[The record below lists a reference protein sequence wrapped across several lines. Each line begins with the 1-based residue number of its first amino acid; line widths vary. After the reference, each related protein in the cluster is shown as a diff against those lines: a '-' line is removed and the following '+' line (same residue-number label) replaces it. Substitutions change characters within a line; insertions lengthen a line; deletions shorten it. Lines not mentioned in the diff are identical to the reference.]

1 MKTKSLILTM
11 VAVLFTCS
19 SATAQS
25 HIDKIVDELE
35 QKGVDVS
42 KVVKRDPNTK
52 KVVSEIKSLSF
63 YSKDGNYANRL
74 KEAFK
79 KDAENAIQETIYNH
93 GNSHNLF
100 FKNGSKSAHY
110 NLSITPNSGKDPLVK
125 LSIIIRDGDY
135 NDLGWLNNSGDVSLK
150 DLKRHLVVRQKADS
164 VRQAKRAEAI
174 AKQNQKEVNY

>member
-1 MKTKSLILTM
+1 MRAQKEPSLL
-11 VAVLFTCS
+11 C
-19 SATAQS
+19 
-25 HIDKIVDELE
+25 K
-35 QKGVDVS
+35 
-42 KVVKRDPNTK
+42 
-52 KVVSEIKSLSF
+52 LSF

-100 FKNGSKSAHY
+100 FKDGTKSAHY
-110 NLSITPNSGKDPLVK
+110 NLSITPISGKDPLVK

-135 NDLGWLNNSGDVSLK
+135 NVHGWLDNSGDVSLK
-150 DLKRHLVVRQKADS
+150 ELKRHLVVRQKADS

-174 AKQNQKEVNY
+174 AKQRQKEASY